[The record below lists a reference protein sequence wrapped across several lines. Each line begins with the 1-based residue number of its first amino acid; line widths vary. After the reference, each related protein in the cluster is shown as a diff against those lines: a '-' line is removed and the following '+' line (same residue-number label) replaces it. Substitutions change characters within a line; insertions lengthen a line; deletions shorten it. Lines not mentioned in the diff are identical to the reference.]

1 MCSCYIMY
9 VIQYF
14 YEHSIHNA
22 CYGKNL
28 ILFNILEILTISIL
42 GTYNAIS
49 LILICLHFFYS
60 RKKNQTTYLYLFVY
74 LTSNIR

>member
-1 MCSCYIMY
+1 MCPCYIMY

-22 CYGKNL
+22 CYAKKL

-42 GTYNAIS
+42 GTYNAI
-49 LILICLHFFYS
+49 LPYFNMFAFL
-60 RKKNQTTYLYLFVY
+60 LF
-74 LTSNIR
+74 